1 MRHGARRALP
11 CAPRTGRR
19 EEDGPLLAR
28 WPSVAR
34 SGRVSPPP
42 RNRPPRFGVIA
53 RAWRSGCGSCRRVR
67 PRAAGLRHPLAR
79 THLFELRTGLGGP
92 TPPGCPGAHTTPPAA
107 AAAFVTTP
115 NHGPLFRDT
124 RPRPGAARVGGCPRP
139 RADRRP
145 GWDRPFISSA
155 PRRSCGGYRAPTI
168 LVTMA
173 GMGNALAA
181 RLAQVTALDERGAT
195 VTLGRFWDTKPVV
208 LGFVRH
214 FG

>member
-79 THLFELRTGLGGP
+79 TQLFELRTGLGGP
-92 TPPGCPGAHTTPPAA
+92 TPPGRPGAHTTPPAA
-107 AAAFVTTP
+107 AAASVTTP
-115 NHGPLFRDT
+115 NHGPLFIYLGDPESARGVPVYLLQELGT
-124 RPRPGAARVGGCPRP
+124 ISPLTLRPAEVDSPRGRRAAGAPPKAGRGGYNDRGG
-139 RADRRP
+139 RHVDRR
-145 GWDRPFISSA
+145 WSSNVSISRRGDQA
-155 PRRSCGGYRAPTI
+155 PRTSD
-168 LVTMA
+168 
-173 GMGNALAA
+173 GNA
-181 RLAQVTALDERGAT
+181 RKQ
-195 VTLGRFWDTKPVV
+195 KP
-208 LGFVRH
+208 
-214 FG
+214 